1 MPEIIQGIPLPLFDR
16 LTLGSSDEAAGALLD
31 SMDGMQASI
40 RRDLHRLLNTRSNL
54 GVERYLEQ
62 ELTVVDFGIPEVTV
76 FSARNGEDRHRL
88 EKVLKKGIH
97 AFEPRLINL
106 SVRVLESERRNSRLD
121 VLIAA
126 DACLH
131 SEQQR
136 MEFQIEL
143 DGTQDAQGEAE
154 HVSF

>member
-16 LTLGSSDEAAGALLD
+16 LTLGSPDEAAGVLLD

-40 RRDLHRLLNTRSNL
+40 RRDLHRLLNARSNL

-62 ELTVVDFGIPEVTV
+62 ELTVVDFGIPEVAVLST
-76 FSARNGEDRHRL
+76 RNGEDRNQL
-88 EKVLKKGIH
+88 EKVLKKAIH
-97 AFEPRLINL
+97 AFEPRLINI
-106 SVRVLESERRNSRLD
+106 SVKVLESVQRNSRLD

-126 DACLH
+126 DARLH
-131 SEQQR
+131 AEQQR

-143 DGTQDAQGEAE
+143 DGAQEARE
-154 HVSF
+154 GG

>member
-16 LTLGSSDEAAGALLD
+16 LNLGSPDEAAGVLLD

-40 RRDLHRLLNTRSNL
+40 RRDLSRLLNARSNL

-76 FSARNGEDRHRL
+76 LSTRSGEDRNQL
-88 EKVLKKGIH
+88 EKVLKKAIH
-97 AFEPRLINL
+97 AFEPRLINI
-106 SVRVLESERRNSRLD
+106 SVRVLESVRRNSRLD

-131 SEQQR
+131 AEQQR

-143 DGTQDAQGEAE
+143 DGAQDAREG
-154 HVSF
+154 V